1 MMNVGVVVEGQV
13 SWDLWRRFVTTVED
27 LGFESLWHSDHLF
40 SLSGDRTR
48 DVLDPYVA
56 FALAAELTERVRFGP
71 LVYAYHL
78 PAPVDT
84 GPNGGPDRRTLG
96 RQICGWRAPAAQ
108 S

>member
-1 MMNVGVVVEGQV
+1 MNVGVVVEGQV

-56 FALAAELTERVRFGP
+56 YTALRGRVMWS
-71 LVYAYHL
+71 
-78 PAPVDT
+78 
-84 GPNGGPDRRTLG
+84 GGRHCP
-96 RQICGWRAPAAQ
+96 
-108 S
+108 